1 MFRTLARA
9 LVPVLLVVLFVGCS
23 KKSPA
28 TAPVAPPPPTVEAPP
43 PPPPPPPPPA
53 PAAAPP
59 ALTEDEW
66 FARKTVAD
74 LNAERPLGD
83 VFFDYD
89 RAVVRPADQS
99 VLQLNAAWLT
109 RWPTVRVVV
118 EGHCDSRGTSEY
130 NLALGDRRAS
140 AVKNYLVSLG
150 VPADRVAVVTK
161 GKESPFCQE
170 ETEACWQQN
179 RRGHFV
185 VTGK

>member
-1 MFRTLARA
+1 M
-9 LVPVLLVVLFVGCS
+9 
-23 KKSPA
+23 
-28 TAPVAPPPPTVEAPP
+28 
-43 PPPPPPPPPA
+43 
-53 PAAAPP
+53 
-59 ALTEDEW
+59 
-66 FARKTVAD
+66 
-74 LNAERPLGD
+74 
-83 VFFDYD
+83 FFDYD